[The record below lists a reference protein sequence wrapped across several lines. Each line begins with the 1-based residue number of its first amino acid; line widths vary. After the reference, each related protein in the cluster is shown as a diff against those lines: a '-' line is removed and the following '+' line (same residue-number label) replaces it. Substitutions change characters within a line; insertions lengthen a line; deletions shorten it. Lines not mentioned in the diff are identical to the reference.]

1 MKMFKRL
8 LCTVTALVTVL
19 SFSVAAFAA
28 PTTIE
33 EIAEM
38 AADAGVKDFPPDWD
52 FMIEEIKKS
61 QKLKDDG
68 TLENDP
74 SSDPEWAKQLEVY
87 YALTNTF
94 GSKSKYTRWASEFG
108 KFAQWN
114 SEDGSLSPLEE
125 DASDSFLKKYDGV
138 LGDYN
143 RAVGSTAVGNTADKL
158 FGTDNFDPDNN
169 FLSPVMG
176 WIYYI
181 INTVFSV
188 LAQLF
193 MWGLLLQFGVDCLYI
208 GVDFSRKI
216 FTPFQERGE
225 GKGGGFTLPLVSQ
238 EAANA
243 VQGAA
248 TSGGGDHA
256 GSKNKV
262 VSYIIKRT
270 PTIICGGVFL
280 ILVTGGW
287 WSTFISKVAEI
298 VITVLTYIMNFF
310 G

>member
-1 MKMFKRL
+1 MNMLKRL
-8 LCTVTALVTVL
+8 LCTMTALVIVL
-19 SFSVAAFAA
+19 SFSVVAFAA

-38 AADAGVKDFPPDWD
+38 AADAKVDDFPPDWD
-52 FMIEEIKKS
+52 FMMEKIKES
-61 QKLKDDG
+61 QEVD
-68 TLENDP
+68 ENGVLTHDYAP
-74 SSDPEWAKQLEVY
+74 GSDEAKQLEVY

-94 GSKSKYTRWASEFG
+94 GSKSKYTRWAAEFK

-125 DASDSFLKKYDGV
+125 DAGDSYLKKYDEV

-169 FLSPVMG
+169 FLSPVME
-176 WIYYI
+176 WVYYI

-262 VSYIIKRT
+262 VSYIVKRT